1 MAKTNIDIDEQLV
14 ERDMRLYSVRTR
26 REIVDLALRRLV
38 GEGPMSVDEQLSL
51 RGMGW
56 DGDLDEMR
64 ADRSPD
70 WSERAAR

>member
-1 MAKTNIDIDEQLV
+1 M
-14 ERDMRLYSVRTR
+14 
-26 REIVDLALRRLV
+26 ALRRLV
-38 GEGPMSVDEQLSL
+38 GEGPMSVDDQLVL

>member
-14 ERDMRLYSVRTR
+14 ERAMRLYSVRTR

-51 RGMGW
+51 RGVGW

>member
-14 ERDMRLYSVRTR
+14 ERAMRLYSVRTR

>member
-1 MAKTNIDIDEQLV
+1 MAKTNIDIDDELV
-14 ERDMRLYSVRTR
+14 ERAMQLYSVRTR

-38 GEGPMSVDEQLSL
+38 GDGPMSVDDQLAL

-56 DGDLDEMR
+56 DADLDEMR

-70 WSERAAR
+70 WSNRAAR